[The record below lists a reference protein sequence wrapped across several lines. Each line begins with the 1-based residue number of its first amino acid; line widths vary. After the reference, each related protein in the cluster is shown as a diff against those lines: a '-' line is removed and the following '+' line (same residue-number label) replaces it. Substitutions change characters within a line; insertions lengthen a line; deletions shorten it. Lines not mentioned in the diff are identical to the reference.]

1 MHPALWTSV
10 TGLDAQNYDLKIIS
24 NNLSNLS
31 TTGYKKS
38 RAQFKDL
45 FYTTATQPGAQVDLN
60 TQNPIGIMLGSGV
73 KITGNQKIYEQGT
86 LERTNNEL
94 DLAIKGNGFFEI
106 MMPDGTV
113 AFTRD
118 GSFNLNEQGQV
129 VTSQGYLLN
138 PPIGPIA
145 QDVESLTIGND
156 GTITSISG
164 NTATNLGTLTLA
176 TFVNSAGLKPIGD
189 NLLTE
194 TPASGAPTVNN
205 PGNAGAGLIEQG
217 ALEASNV
224 NIVEEL
230 VRMIETQRAYEM
242 DAKSVEAV
250 DGMLR
255 FLSQAL

>member
-45 FYTTATQPGAQVDLN
+45 FYTTATQPGAQVDLD
-60 TQNPIGIMLGSGV
+60 TQNPTGIMLGSGV

-86 LERTNNEL
+86 LERTNNQL

-106 MMPDGTV
+106 SMPDGTI
-113 AFTRD
+113 AYTRD
-118 GSFNLNEQGQV
+118 GSFNLNDE
-129 VTSQGYLLN
+129 GYLVTAEGYPLN
-138 PPIGPIA
+138 PPIGPIT
-145 QDVESLTIGND
+145 QDVESLNIGND
-156 GTITSISG
+156 GTITTIIG
-164 NTATNLGTLTLA
+164 NTSTVVGTLTLA
-176 TFVNSAGLKPIGD
+176 TFVNPAGLKPLGD
-189 NLLTE
+189 NLLVE
-194 TPASGAPTVNN
+194 SDASGASTINT
-205 PGNAGAGLIEQG
+205 PGVAGTGRIEQG
-217 ALEASNV
+217 ALESSNV

-242 DAKSVEAV
+242 NAKSVEAV